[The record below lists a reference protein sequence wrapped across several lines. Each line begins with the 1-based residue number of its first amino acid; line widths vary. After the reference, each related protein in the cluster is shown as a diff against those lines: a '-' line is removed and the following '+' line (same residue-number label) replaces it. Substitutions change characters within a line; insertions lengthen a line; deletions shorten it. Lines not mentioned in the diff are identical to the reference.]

1 MAGLAKTDRFQFSTA
16 SILVGPQADQLK
28 LNSVDHS
35 IGLVKNVIVD
45 ANPTSIELTQG
56 LQNDVVFS
64 ANNSMQLKI
73 SAEVYEY
80 TARNLAYGLS
90 LDATSPSLFTTSPV
104 PVALTAPVA
113 AAATTLTVSSD
124 VSAQFPA
131 GSWAFL
137 QEGTDDVVHLF
148 KVTSSAFASTITT
161 ITFTGYPVPTGMT
174 FTTAAG
180 RIGKVNKIDADP
192 NASNASVAVRIIGN
206 LVTDKRPIMLHF
218 PKVKILKGFSMRFT
232 SDGFGNLPFE
242 FTPYTPV
249 PTDPGYTADFKQRMS
264 ILVP

>member
-1 MAGLAKTDRFQFSTA
+1 MTGLAKTDRFQFSTA
-16 SILVGPQADQLK
+16 TICVGPQADQLK
-28 LNSVDHS
+28 LNAADHS
-35 IGLVKNVIVD
+35 IGLVKNVIID

-64 ANNSMQLKI
+64 ANNSMQLKC
-73 SAEVYEY
+73 SAEVYEF
-80 TARNLAYGLS
+80 TAKNLAYGLS
-90 LDATSPSLFTTSPV
+90 LDATGVNSFKAAPAAV
-104 PVALTAPVA
+104 PLTAPVA
-113 AAATTLTVSSD
+113 AAATSVTVDTD
-124 VSAQFPA
+124 VTTDFPA
-131 GSWAFL
+131 GSWGFL
-137 QEGTDDVVHLF
+137 QEGTDDQVHLF
-148 KVTSSAFASTITT
+148 KVISAVFSSSSTV
-161 ITFTGYPVPTGMT
+161 ITFTGYPVPTGMS

-192 NASNASVAVRIIGN
+192 NASNASVAVRIIGT
-206 LVTDKRPIMLHF
+206 LISDKRPIMLHF

-249 PTDPGYTADFKQRMS
+249 ATDPGYSLDFKQRMS